1 MNALNT
7 GIYNA
12 LKAGTALT
20 SLLGGTAIYYI
31 QAPDDT
37 AYPYV
42 VFSIQGGG
50 DLNLS
55 PSRMKDTLYFVR
67 GYSKVS
73 PAAAGSI
80 DAQLDALLHNK
91 TITVTGWSNYNTQRE
106 TDIENS
112 EVDNANQTIYM
123 AGGVY
128 RVSLDS

>member
-1 MNALNT
+1 MNALNK
-7 GIYNA
+7 GIYDT

-20 SLLGGTAIYYI
+20 SLLGGTAIYYE
-31 QAPDDT
+31 QAPDNA

-55 PSRMKDTLYFVR
+55 PSRMKDVLYFVR

-73 PAAAGSI
+73 PAMAGSI

-112 EVDNANQTIYM
+112 EVDNANQMIYM

-128 RVSLDS
+128 RISIDS